1 MPNWCDNSI
10 SISHADPAMMQ
21 RLDNAFKEGK
31 FLNEFVP
38 CPIELL
44 DEVAIGEGYHER
56 NEAHEAANIEKFGHS
71 SWYTWRI
78 ENWGTKWEISEGE
91 FDYDPETNSATGW
104 FQSAWSPP
112 VTAMEALTDLGFIV
126 ELRYREEGMS
136 FVGEYTSEDG
146 DDCYN
151 VDFEDED
158 WRDSIPQ
165 NLIDDF
171 NLEEDYENY
180 LEWNKDEEDEDD
192 DDSEE
197 VAKGDDGS

>member
-10 SISHADPAMMQ
+10 SISHEDPAMME
-21 RLDNAFKEGK
+21 RLDKAFKDGK

-38 CPIELL
+38 CPDDLL
-44 DEVAIGEGYHER
+44 VEVSTGPDYMTR
-56 NEAHEAANIEKFGHS
+56 NEAHEAANIEKYGHA
-71 SWYTWRI
+71 SWYSWRI

-91 FDYDPETNSATGW
+91 FDYDPETKSATGW

-112 VTAMEALTDLGFIV
+112 VTAMEALTELGFIV

-146 DDCYN
+146 DECFN

-158 WRDSIPQ
+158 WRDDIPQ
-165 NLIDDF
+165 SLIDDF
-171 NLEEDYENY
+171 SLEDDYENW